1 MPRPERVSARGAE
14 MTGGNRPAN
23 ARAPGHEAEARLP
36 GPSASARVP
45 GGASRVRSPLGGLR
59 RLLRVPGAVAA
70 AGRRWLGAGNRP
82 GGLPGV
88 ASCARVSLGTLA
100 LVLGVVAVP
109 EAVLAQTSVSLVQN
123 TGGST
128 VFVISFEVRPFDRV
142 VQRFTAGS
150 DATITSVQVWIQK
163 TGGTRGLT
171 VKLMQSGGTYP
182 GEEIFTFDSP
192 DTINN
197 WSNIFTVPDDAGEDA
212 KLEEDTE
219 YFIEMQQDGGSG
231 NHLAWW
237 ATGGDEDG
245 LTDWTIDDRVRGHS
259 NGQWYSFG
267 DARARLRIWGFEPDA
282 ATGAPTISGTARTG
296 HTLTVDTSEIADTD
310 GLTSVSYTF
319 RWFRVDGNTETDVGT
334 DSTTYTVVP
343 ADVGKQ
349 IGVEASFTDDGG
361 GEETLT
367 SAAVTVESTP
377 ATGAPLV
384 LGTPRTGQT
393 LTADTSAIA
402 DVDGLTGV
410 RYAYGWQ
417 RVDGQTVTP
426 VGTDSSTYTPVP
438 ADVGKRLE
446 VEVTFTDD
454 GGGEETL
461 TSAAVVVENTP
472 ASGLPAISGTGRIG
486 EPLSAD
492 TSAIS
497 DPEGLADVE
506 YRYRWV
512 RVEGTTETPIAGAYA
527 STYTPSVEAGDL
539 GKRLKV
545 VVRFSDDLGD
555 PEVFAS
561 VPITI
566 RAAVPAVCPA
576 LPDLPAGHAA
586 VWTGTVTVGEVLSQ
600 NPESLV
606 GRGFAEAS
614 SRGTFRLQA
623 GGALSDRDFDIGERA
638 YNVRAALV
646 GDALVFLLDRRLT
659 DAELA
664 TLALH
669 VCGETYAFSEASYS
683 ELLGG
688 TPGYTWAA
696 GLDWSGASSRTLHL
710 SKANTPATGAPGI
723 SGTTRVG
730 ETLRARTDAISD
742 GDGLARAVYSYQWVR
757 VDADGTSNPT
767 DIPGATASTYTLT
780 EEDEGKRV
788 KVAVSFTDD
797 LGFDEGPL
805 ASTPVAARAAEAPLT
820 CTAPDIPAN
829 HTTRWT
835 GEVTVGRCFSRE
847 RRSRT
852 DSPSRFLRCR
862 GPAGSPTRTSR
873 RATATPPRLRPG
885 WRPSAGAS
893 CSEWTAG

>member
-1 MPRPERVSARGAE
+1 MS
-14 MTGGNRPAN
+14 
-23 ARAPGHEAEARLP
+23 
-36 GPSASARVP
+36 
-45 GGASRVRSPLGGLR
+45 
-59 RLLRVPGAVAA
+59 
-70 AGRRWLGAGNRP
+70 LGA
-82 GGLPGV
+82 
-88 ASCARVSLGTLA
+88 LA
-100 LVLGVVAVP
+100 LVLAVLAVP
-109 EAVLAQTSVSLVQN
+109 EAVLAQTPVSLVTN
-123 TGGST
+123 TGGGTAGFVEFST
-128 VFVISFEVRPFDRV
+128 YPRV
-142 VQRFTAGS
+142 VQKFTAGS
-150 DATITSVQVWIQK
+150 DARITSVQVWISK

-192 DTINN
+192 DTIKN
-197 WSNIFTVPDDAGEDA
+197 WSNTFTVPDDAGEDA
-212 KLEEDTE
+212 QLEEDTE

-231 NHLAWW
+231 AHLAWW
-237 ATGGDEDG
+237 ATGSDDEEG

-259 NGQWYSFG
+259 NGQWHSFG
-267 DARARLRIWGFEPDA
+267 NVRARLRIWGFEPDA

-384 LGTPRTGQT
+384 LGTARTGQT

-472 ASGLPAISGTGRIG
+472 ASGRPAISGTGRIG

-512 RVEGTTETPIAGAYA
+512 RVEGTTETPIAGAYE
-527 STYTPSVEAGDL
+527 STYTPSVLAGDL

-561 VPITI
+561 VPVTI

-614 SRGTFRLQA
+614 SRGTFPLQA

-659 DAELA
+659 GAELA

-688 TPGYTWAA
+688 TPGYIWAA
-696 GLDWSGASSRTLHL
+696 GLDWSQVPTRTLHL
-710 SKANTPATGAPGI
+710 SKANTPAAGAPGI

-730 ETLRARTDAISD
+730 ETLRASTDAISD

-780 EEDEGKRV
+780 EDDEGKRV

-805 ASTPVAARAAEAPLT
+805 ASTPVAARAADVPAVCPAPDPSYPAPL
-820 CTAPDIPAN
+820 
-829 HTTRWT
+829 WT
-835 GEVTVGRCFSRE
+835 GDVTVGALRFQGTPIAYGFAEALSPLPGAGALSDKDFATRDGDYTVTAGMVSAGESLVLGLDHRLTEALTRRLVLHVCGEVYEFSNASL
-847 RRSRT
+847 RSRH
-852 DSPSRFLRCR
+852 
-862 GPAGSPTRTSR
+862 RTLHLVRR
-873 RATATPPRLRPG
+873 RARLVAGRFG
-885 WRPSAGAS
+885 GARHRRPSGGYAARSRQSQRHHAAG
-893 CSEWTAG
+893 GG

>member
-1 MPRPERVSARGAE
+1 

-23 ARAPGHEAEARLP
+23 ARAPGHAAEARPP

-59 RLLRVPGAVAA
+59 RLLRVPGAVAG
-70 AGRRWLGAGNRP
+70 AGRRWLGAGNRA
-82 GGLPGV
+82 GGVPGV
-88 ASCARVSLGTLA
+88 ASCARVSLGALS

-109 EAVLAQTSVSLVQN
+109 EAVLAQTPVSLVHN
-123 TGGST
+123 SGEGT
-128 VFVISFEVRPFDRV
+128 VFVISFAVRPFDRV
-142 VQRFTAGS
+142 VQKFTAGS

-171 VKLMQSGGTYP
+171 VKLMQGGGTYP

-192 DTINN
+192 DTIKN

-212 KLEEDTE
+212 QLEEDTE

-237 ATGGDEDG
+237 AAGGDEDG
-245 LTDWTIDDRVRGHS
+245 LTDDWTVDEIVHARS

-267 DARARLRIWGFEPDA
+267 DARAMLRIWGFEPDA

-310 GLTSVSYTF
+310 GLSNVSYTF

-384 LGTPRTGQT
+384 LGTARTGHT

-417 RVDGQTVTP
+417 RVDGQTVTD

-438 ADVGKRLE
+438 ADVGKRLR
-446 VEVTFTDD
+446 VEASFTDD

-472 ASGLPAISGTGRIG
+472 ASGRPAISGTGRIG

-497 DPEGLADVE
+497 DPDGLADVE

-512 RVEGTTETPIAGAYA
+512 QVEGTTETPIAGAFA

-545 VVRFSDDLGD
+545 VVRFTDDPGA

-561 VPITI
+561 VPVTI

-576 LPDLPAGHAA
+576 LPDLPAGRAA

-606 GRGFAEAS
+606 GHGFAEAS

-646 GDALVFLLDRRLT
+646 GDGLVFLLDRRLT
-659 DAELA
+659 GAELA
-664 TLALH
+664 ALALH

-688 TPGYTWAA
+688 TPGYIWAA
-696 GLDWSGASSRTLHL
+696 GLDWSQVPTRTLHL
-710 SKANTPATGAPGI
+710 SKANTPAAGAPGI

-730 ETLRARTDAISD
+730 ETLRASTDGISD
-742 GDGLARAVYSYQWVR
+742 ADGLARAVYSYQWVR

-780 EEDEGKRV
+780 SHDEGKRV

-797 LGFDEGPL
+797 LGFEEPAEGEEPL
-805 ASTPVAARAAEAPLT
+805 ASATVAARAAEAPRT
-820 CTAPDIPAN
+820 CAAPAIRR
-829 HTTRWT
+829 TTR
-835 GEVTVGRCFSRE
+835 RA
-847 RRSRT
+847 
-852 DSPSRFLRCR
+852 
-862 GPAGSPTRTSR
+862 GPVR
-873 RATATPPRLRPG
+873 
-885 WRPSAGAS
+885 
-893 CSEWTAG
+893 